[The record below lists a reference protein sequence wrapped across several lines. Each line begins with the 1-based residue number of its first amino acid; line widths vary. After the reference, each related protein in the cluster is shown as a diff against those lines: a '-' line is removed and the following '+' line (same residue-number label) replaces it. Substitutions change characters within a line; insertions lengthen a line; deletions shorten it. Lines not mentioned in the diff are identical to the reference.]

1 MTFSSNFERQLAMK
15 SRWNRSEMKSEH
27 RIVLSHTNIQK
38 GNQAHSVLKT
48 ESMCT
53 FSGIFIAETDRGY
66 NY

>member
-1 MTFSSNFERQLAMK
+1 
-15 SRWNRSEMKSEH
+15 MKSEH